1 MENTY
6 HCYAN
11 RELSWLRFNER
22 VLEEAE
28 DSRLPLCERL
38 SFLSIFQSN
47 LDEFFMVRIG
57 SLQDQMLLDK
67 NARENKTNMTSG
79 EQIDAALAFIHKLTA
94 RRDAAYNGLL
104 EQLAEQGIRL
114 LDFAHM
120 EEESRTELEK
130 LFRQD
135 YLPLLSSFIIS
146 KKQAFPFLKNK
157 GIYAVAVLS
166 TKAEKKKIGIV
177 PCGNEIFPRLVPVPG
192 RTGCFILSE
201 ELILH
206 FLPLLYKGYKVTSK
220 TLARITRNADI
231 DADLI
236 YDEDLNYRDHMA
248 EVVKK
253 RKKLAPVRLEL
264 SREIDEEIIQSLCK
278 NLKLDPKR
286 VFEYDS
292 PLDHSFLFQIED
304 QLRSHTDL
312 FFAPRHPQPSP
323 ALDERKPIQAE
334 RGADYRAFSLFSA
347 THWAELLGAAA
358 VIFLC
363 AVIYYRCREVT
374 RHQILRAVFVLMLA
388 DEFMKQTVLL
398 YTGQWNVTYLPLH
411 LCSINIFVCWYDAI
425 HQSRWSKEI
434 LYALCIPGAVVAMLS
449 PSWQRLPV
457 WNLLHLHSYSI
468 HVLLILYPVLLLAG
482 GFRPQVHHIRWVL
495 AFLCAIATPIF
506 FLNRL
511 LKTNF
516 FFLND
521 PQGNAITAF
530 FAHCF
535 GERFYLLG
543 FLPVLA
549 AVLLLLYLPWY
560 RAERHQRMLCA
571 RDQVI
576 A

>member
-1 MENTY
+1 ME
-6 HCYAN
+6 
-11 RELSWLRFNER
+11 
-22 VLEEAE
+22 
-28 DSRLPLCERL
+28 
-38 SFLSIFQSN
+38 
-47 LDEFFMVRIG
+47 
-57 SLQDQMLLDK
+57 
-67 NARENKTNMTSG
+67 
-79 EQIDAALAFIHKLTA
+79 
-94 RRDAAYNGLL
+94 
-104 EQLAEQGIRL
+104 
-114 LDFAHM
+114 DFWK
-120 EEESRTELEK
+120 SVQT
-130 LFRQD
+130 
-135 YLPLLSSFIIS
+135 
-146 KKQAFPFLKNK
+146 
-157 GIYAVAVLS
+157 
-166 TKAEKKKIGIV
+166 
-177 PCGNEIFPRLVPVPG
+177 
-192 RTGCFILSE
+192 
-201 ELILH
+201 
-206 FLPLLYKGYKVTSK
+206 
-220 TLARITRNADI
+220 
-231 DADLI
+231 
-236 YDEDLNYRDHMA
+236 
-248 EVVKK
+248 
-253 RKKLAPVRLEL
+253 
-264 SREIDEEIIQSLCK
+264 
-278 NLKLDPKR
+278 
-286 VFEYDS
+286 
-292 PLDHSFLFQIED
+292 
-304 QLRSHTDL
+304 
-312 FFAPRHPQPSP
+312 
-323 ALDERKPIQAE
+323 IQAE

-388 DEFMKQTVLL
+388 DEFMKQAVLL

-495 AFLCAIATPIF
+495 TFLCAIATPIF

>member
-1 MENTY
+1 MSEFWMSY
-6 HCYAN
+6 EMIARRYGPGYQGYPLFGAVHLG
-11 RELSWLRFNER
+11 EL
-22 VLEEAE
+22 EAVAVCI
-28 DSRLPLCERL
+28 L
-38 SFLSIFQSN
+38 
-47 LDEFFMVRIG
+47 
-57 SLQDQMLLDK
+57 
-67 NARENKTNMTSG
+67 
-79 EQIDAALAFIHKLTA
+79 LTA
-94 RRDAAYNGLL
+94 RWYRRSPERTRRRILWGVTVLL
-104 EQLAEQGIRL
+104 
-114 LDFAHM
+114 
-120 EEESRTELEK
+120 
-130 LFRQD
+130 
-135 YLPLLSSFIIS
+135 
-146 KKQAFPFLKNK
+146 
-157 GIYAVAVLS
+157 
-166 TKAEKKKIGIV
+166 
-177 PCGNEIFPRLVPVPG
+177 
-192 RTGCFILSE
+192 
-201 ELILH
+201 
-206 FLPLLYKGYKVTSK
+206 
-220 TLARITRNADI
+220 
-231 DADLI
+231 
-236 YDEDLNYRDHMA
+236 
-248 EVVKK
+248 
-253 RKKLAPVRLEL
+253 
-264 SREIDEEIIQSLCK
+264 
-278 NLKLDPKR
+278 
-286 VFEYDS
+286 
-292 PLDHSFLFQIED
+292 
-304 QLRSHTDL
+304 
-312 FFAPRHPQPSP
+312 
-323 ALDERKPIQAE
+323 
-334 RGADYRAFSLFSA
+334 
-347 THWAELLGAAA
+347 
-358 VIFLC
+358 
-363 AVIYYRCREVT
+363 
-374 RHQILRAVFVLMLA
+374 LA
-388 DEFMKQTVLL
+388 DEAVLVIAML
-398 YTGQWNVTYLPLH
+398 ATGQWNWSYLPLH

>member
-1 MENTY
+1 M
-6 HCYAN
+6 
-11 RELSWLRFNER
+11 
-22 VLEEAE
+22 
-28 DSRLPLCERL
+28 
-38 SFLSIFQSN
+38 
-47 LDEFFMVRIG
+47 G
-57 SLQDQMLLDK
+57 
-67 NARENKTNMTSG
+67 
-79 EQIDAALAFIHKLTA
+79 
-94 RRDAAYNGLL
+94 
-104 EQLAEQGIRL
+104 
-114 LDFAHM
+114 DFWK
-120 EEESRTELEK
+120 SVQT
-130 LFRQD
+130 
-135 YLPLLSSFIIS
+135 
-146 KKQAFPFLKNK
+146 
-157 GIYAVAVLS
+157 
-166 TKAEKKKIGIV
+166 
-177 PCGNEIFPRLVPVPG
+177 
-192 RTGCFILSE
+192 
-201 ELILH
+201 
-206 FLPLLYKGYKVTSK
+206 
-220 TLARITRNADI
+220 
-231 DADLI
+231 
-236 YDEDLNYRDHMA
+236 
-248 EVVKK
+248 
-253 RKKLAPVRLEL
+253 
-264 SREIDEEIIQSLCK
+264 
-278 NLKLDPKR
+278 
-286 VFEYDS
+286 
-292 PLDHSFLFQIED
+292 
-304 QLRSHTDL
+304 
-312 FFAPRHPQPSP
+312 
-323 ALDERKPIQAE
+323 IQAE

-388 DEFMKQTVLL
+388 DEFMKQAVLL

>member
-1 MENTY
+1 
-6 HCYAN
+6 
-11 RELSWLRFNER
+11 
-22 VLEEAE
+22 
-28 DSRLPLCERL
+28 
-38 SFLSIFQSN
+38 
-47 LDEFFMVRIG
+47 MVRIG

-79 EQIDAALAFIHKLTA
+79 EQIDAALAFM
-94 RRDAAYNGLL
+94 
-104 EQLAEQGIRL
+104 E
-114 LDFAHM
+114 DFWK
-120 EEESRTELEK
+120 SVQT
-130 LFRQD
+130 
-135 YLPLLSSFIIS
+135 
-146 KKQAFPFLKNK
+146 
-157 GIYAVAVLS
+157 
-166 TKAEKKKIGIV
+166 
-177 PCGNEIFPRLVPVPG
+177 
-192 RTGCFILSE
+192 
-201 ELILH
+201 
-206 FLPLLYKGYKVTSK
+206 
-220 TLARITRNADI
+220 
-231 DADLI
+231 
-236 YDEDLNYRDHMA
+236 
-248 EVVKK
+248 
-253 RKKLAPVRLEL
+253 
-264 SREIDEEIIQSLCK
+264 
-278 NLKLDPKR
+278 
-286 VFEYDS
+286 
-292 PLDHSFLFQIED
+292 
-304 QLRSHTDL
+304 
-312 FFAPRHPQPSP
+312 
-323 ALDERKPIQAE
+323 IQAE

>member
-1 MENTY
+1 
-6 HCYAN
+6 
-11 RELSWLRFNER
+11 
-22 VLEEAE
+22 
-28 DSRLPLCERL
+28 
-38 SFLSIFQSN
+38 
-47 LDEFFMVRIG
+47 
-57 SLQDQMLLDK
+57 
-67 NARENKTNMTSG
+67 MT
-79 EQIDAALAFIHKLTA
+79 DA
-94 RRDAAYNGLL
+94 
-104 EQLAEQGIRL
+104 
-114 LDFAHM
+114 
-120 EEESRTELEK
+120 
-130 LFRQD
+130 
-135 YLPLLSSFIIS
+135 
-146 KKQAFPFLKNK
+146 
-157 GIYAVAVLS
+157 
-166 TKAEKKKIGIV
+166 
-177 PCGNEIFPRLVPVPG
+177 
-192 RTGCFILSE
+192 
-201 ELILH
+201 
-206 FLPLLYKGYKVTSK
+206 
-220 TLARITRNADI
+220 
-231 DADLI
+231 
-236 YDEDLNYRDHMA
+236 
-248 EVVKK
+248 KK
-253 RKKLAPVRLEL
+253 RCPCRRTACPQNGRCKECRAFHQ
-264 SREIDEEIIQSLCK
+264 QS
-278 NLKLDPKR
+278 KR
-286 VFEYDS
+286 F
-292 PLDHSFLFQIED
+292 PLPACAQ
-304 QLRSHTDL
+304 RGTKPAGVHT
-312 FFAPRHPQPSP
+312 P
-323 ALDERKPIQAE
+323 EQAE

-388 DEFMKQTVLL
+388 DEFMKQAVLL

-549 AVLLLLYLPWY
+549 AVLLLLYLPD
-560 RAERHQRMLCA
+560 RKS
-571 RDQVI
+571 VV
-576 A
+576 

>member
-1 MENTY
+1 MQY
-6 HCYAN
+6 
-11 RELSWLRFNER
+11 
-22 VLEEAE
+22 
-28 DSRLPLCERL
+28 
-38 SFLSIFQSN
+38 FLS
-47 LDEFFMVRIG
+47 
-57 SLQDQMLLDK
+57 
-67 NARENKTNMTSG
+67 
-79 EQIDAALAFIHKLTA
+79 TA
-94 RRDAAYNGLL
+94 ETIPEGM
-104 EQLAEQGIRL
+104 G
-114 LDFAHM
+114 
-120 EEESRTELEK
+120 
-130 LFRQD
+130 
-135 YLPLLSSFIIS
+135 
-146 KKQAFPFLKNK
+146 
-157 GIYAVAVLS
+157 
-166 TKAEKKKIGIV
+166 
-177 PCGNEIFPRLVPVPG
+177 
-192 RTGCFILSE
+192 
-201 ELILH
+201 
-206 FLPLLYKGYKVTSK
+206 
-220 TLARITRNADI
+220 
-231 DADLI
+231 
-236 YDEDLNYRDHMA
+236 
-248 EVVKK
+248 
-253 RKKLAPVRLEL
+253 
-264 SREIDEEIIQSLCK
+264 
-278 NLKLDPKR
+278 
-286 VFEYDS
+286 
-292 PLDHSFLFQIED
+292 
-304 QLRSHTDL
+304 
-312 FFAPRHPQPSP
+312 
-323 ALDERKPIQAE
+323 
-334 RGADYRAFSLFSA
+334 FSLFSPLHL
-347 THWAELLGAAA
+347 TWLFLFLAAA
-358 VIFLC
+358 VLC
-363 AVIYYRCREVT
+363 SLLYRRLSPAGRKRMRLTFAALLV
-374 RHQILRAVFVLMLA
+374 A
-388 DEFMKQTVLL
+388 DELCKVAGLL
-398 YTGQWNVTYLPLH
+398 ISGTFQYGYLPLH

>member
-1 MENTY
+1 MSEFWMSY
-6 HCYAN
+6 EMIAQRYGPGYQGYPLFGAVHLG
-11 RELSWLRFNER
+11 EL
-22 VLEEAE
+22 EAVAVCI
-28 DSRLPLCERL
+28 L
-38 SFLSIFQSN
+38 
-47 LDEFFMVRIG
+47 
-57 SLQDQMLLDK
+57 
-67 NARENKTNMTSG
+67 
-79 EQIDAALAFIHKLTA
+79 LTA
-94 RRDAAYNGLL
+94 RWYRRSPERTRRRILWGVTVLL
-104 EQLAEQGIRL
+104 
-114 LDFAHM
+114 
-120 EEESRTELEK
+120 
-130 LFRQD
+130 
-135 YLPLLSSFIIS
+135 
-146 KKQAFPFLKNK
+146 
-157 GIYAVAVLS
+157 
-166 TKAEKKKIGIV
+166 
-177 PCGNEIFPRLVPVPG
+177 
-192 RTGCFILSE
+192 
-201 ELILH
+201 
-206 FLPLLYKGYKVTSK
+206 
-220 TLARITRNADI
+220 
-231 DADLI
+231 
-236 YDEDLNYRDHMA
+236 
-248 EVVKK
+248 
-253 RKKLAPVRLEL
+253 
-264 SREIDEEIIQSLCK
+264 
-278 NLKLDPKR
+278 
-286 VFEYDS
+286 
-292 PLDHSFLFQIED
+292 
-304 QLRSHTDL
+304 
-312 FFAPRHPQPSP
+312 
-323 ALDERKPIQAE
+323 
-334 RGADYRAFSLFSA
+334 
-347 THWAELLGAAA
+347 
-358 VIFLC
+358 
-363 AVIYYRCREVT
+363 
-374 RHQILRAVFVLMLA
+374 LA
-388 DEFMKQTVLL
+388 DEAVLVIAML
-398 YTGQWNVTYLPLH
+398 ATGQWNWSYLPLH

>member
-1 MENTY
+1 ME
-6 HCYAN
+6 
-11 RELSWLRFNER
+11 
-22 VLEEAE
+22 
-28 DSRLPLCERL
+28 
-38 SFLSIFQSN
+38 
-47 LDEFFMVRIG
+47 
-57 SLQDQMLLDK
+57 
-67 NARENKTNMTSG
+67 
-79 EQIDAALAFIHKLTA
+79 
-94 RRDAAYNGLL
+94 
-104 EQLAEQGIRL
+104 
-114 LDFAHM
+114 DFWK
-120 EEESRTELEK
+120 SVQT
-130 LFRQD
+130 
-135 YLPLLSSFIIS
+135 
-146 KKQAFPFLKNK
+146 
-157 GIYAVAVLS
+157 
-166 TKAEKKKIGIV
+166 
-177 PCGNEIFPRLVPVPG
+177 
-192 RTGCFILSE
+192 
-201 ELILH
+201 
-206 FLPLLYKGYKVTSK
+206 
-220 TLARITRNADI
+220 
-231 DADLI
+231 
-236 YDEDLNYRDHMA
+236 
-248 EVVKK
+248 
-253 RKKLAPVRLEL
+253 
-264 SREIDEEIIQSLCK
+264 
-278 NLKLDPKR
+278 
-286 VFEYDS
+286 
-292 PLDHSFLFQIED
+292 
-304 QLRSHTDL
+304 
-312 FFAPRHPQPSP
+312 
-323 ALDERKPIQAE
+323 IQAE

-388 DEFMKQTVLL
+388 DEFMKQAVLL

-560 RAERHQRMLCA
+560 RAERHQRIECSEEQRFSCGHFGYHLCSA
-571 RDQVI
+571 GHSAGIGGAEVALQTAQGGRSHWSAAGNAAGYCIGHWNYAILEPNLQHPAAVQHYGHHGSGLCG
-576 A
+576 AVSSLYGAVRHFVLYPNQ

>member
-1 MENTY
+1 ME
-6 HCYAN
+6 
-11 RELSWLRFNER
+11 
-22 VLEEAE
+22 
-28 DSRLPLCERL
+28 
-38 SFLSIFQSN
+38 
-47 LDEFFMVRIG
+47 
-57 SLQDQMLLDK
+57 
-67 NARENKTNMTSG
+67 
-79 EQIDAALAFIHKLTA
+79 
-94 RRDAAYNGLL
+94 
-104 EQLAEQGIRL
+104 
-114 LDFAHM
+114 DFWK
-120 EEESRTELEK
+120 SVQT
-130 LFRQD
+130 
-135 YLPLLSSFIIS
+135 
-146 KKQAFPFLKNK
+146 
-157 GIYAVAVLS
+157 
-166 TKAEKKKIGIV
+166 
-177 PCGNEIFPRLVPVPG
+177 
-192 RTGCFILSE
+192 
-201 ELILH
+201 
-206 FLPLLYKGYKVTSK
+206 
-220 TLARITRNADI
+220 
-231 DADLI
+231 
-236 YDEDLNYRDHMA
+236 
-248 EVVKK
+248 
-253 RKKLAPVRLEL
+253 
-264 SREIDEEIIQSLCK
+264 
-278 NLKLDPKR
+278 
-286 VFEYDS
+286 
-292 PLDHSFLFQIED
+292 
-304 QLRSHTDL
+304 
-312 FFAPRHPQPSP
+312 
-323 ALDERKPIQAE
+323 IQAE

-388 DEFMKQTVLL
+388 DEFMKQAVLL

-560 RAERHQRMLCA
+560 RAERHQRKLLKTFPEEIQKQKTRIAALQQDSQIAAAHPQDKENFCGMTIKGMVYDDKKAAGERLLLARQEMPNADMMLLGTYRGFELNIRFDSFKNEHQAVLRAELSYPVSLGDDA
-571 RDQVI
+571 RGNITRLDNAIDNFADRI
-576 A
+576 ADAENALQNLEQQKQAAEVEVAKPFAQEEELAEKSARLAELNALLNIDRDRSSSQDAPEETEETETPATRPSVLAALGEKTNQPEPVKPFRSYYDKDGDAR